1 MRDDLLKEQLMSY
14 ARDGAEEAFQPGPA
28 EIYRRARRHYRR
40 VAALAVTGVLLAGG
54 VGLGLGLRASS
65 IPTVNQPRPPV
76 TVAPPTAA
84 PPESFVTVV
93 HGGAG
98 ADSGDLAV
106 VSTATGEIIRSL
118 APATSPF
125 FTVPKDRSWVYYQ
138 SSFPSQGIYRVP
150 LAGGIAE
157 RVADDAEPS
166 VLAVSPDGSKLAWEA
181 SDGNRPALR
190 VRDLARATERL
201 LPIPG
206 PLSGPE
212 IISRGSWAWSPD
224 SRKVAVLVQHG
235 LSRPNVELLTVDV
248 ATGRWRHRF
257 KFDAKH
263 GGGSDCCVAM
273 AWPAGSL
280 GIAVVRGELDGGDPA
295 DPSRTYRL
303 VYVDP
308 ATGAATPGIVL
319 AAGEVSVYPL
329 DFDPSGRYL
338 LFGLQDGHTVS
349 TWWSG
354 GGKRVRV
361 KRIEIGSNAPA
372 EVAGAYVG
380 GDW

>member
-14 ARDGAEEAFQPGPA
+14 ARDGAEEAFQPGAA
-28 EIYRRARRHYRR
+28 EIYRRARRHYQR

-54 VGLGLGLRASS
+54 VGLGLGLHRAGS

-76 TVAPPTAA
+76 TGAPHKAAPPT
-84 PPESFVTVV
+84 SFVTVV

-118 APATSPF
+118 APATSPY
-125 FTVPKDRSWVYYQ
+125 FTVSKDRSWVYFQ
-138 SSFPSQGIYRVP
+138 SSSPSQGIYRVP
-150 LAGGIAE
+150 LAGGTVEKVTDTAE
-157 RVADDAEPS
+157 S
-166 VLAVSPDGSKLAWEA
+166 SMLAVSADGSKLAWEVA
-181 SDGNRPALR
+181 TGNRPALG
-190 VRDLARATERL
+190 VRDLARGTERV

-212 IISRGSWAWSPD
+212 TITRGNWAWSPD
-224 SRKVAVLVQHG
+224 SRQVAVLVVHG
-235 LSRPNVELLTVDV
+235 ISRGYTELLTVDV

-257 KFDAKH
+257 NFDAKH

-273 AWPAGSL
+273 AWPAGSKR
-280 GIAVVRGELDGGDPA
+280 IVIVPVVVNGTRN
-295 DPSRTYRL
+295 TYRL

-308 ATGAATPGIVL
+308 KTGSAAPGIVL
-319 AAGEVSVYPL
+319 AAGEMTLYPL
-329 DFDPSGRYL
+329 DVDPSGRYV
-338 LFGLQDGHTVS
+338 LFGLQDTHTVS

-354 GGKRVRV
+354 GGKPVTV
-361 KRIEIGSNAPA
+361 KRIEIGSEAPA
-372 EVAGAYVG
+372 DVAGAYVG
-380 GDW
+380 GAW